1 MWYKNIYAKTMLW
14 SQHPHAGRYLALVSF
29 IEASVF
35 PIPPYF
41 MLAPMALARPERAI
55 FYASLAT
62 VCSVLGGVLGYWL
75 GYFVFN
81 PVVLP
86 IIDFF
91 GYTQN
96 FGALTASLQSK
107 GFFAVLIAGFTPVPF
122 KLVAI
127 GSGLMHINL
136 GAFLSASI
144 LGRGVKFFAVALL
157 VKIFGTKFSFYNVNK
172 IKAT

>member
-41 MLAPMALARPERAI
+41 MLAPMTLARPERAI

-62 VCSVLGGVLGYWL
+62 VCSVLGGILGYWL
-75 GYFVFN
+75 GYFVFS

-91 GYTQN
+91 GYAQK
-96 FGALTASLQSK
+96 FGILTASLQSK
-107 GFFAVLIAGFTPVPF
+107 GFWAVLIAGFTPVPF
-122 KLVAI
+122 KLVAV
-127 GSGLMHINL
+127 GSGLMHIQL
-136 GAFLSASI
+136 GVFLCASV
-144 LGRGVKFFAVALL
+144 LGRGVKFFAVVLL
-157 VKIFGTKFSFYNVNK
+157 IKLFGIKFNFLNTHK
-172 IKAT
+172 IKVT